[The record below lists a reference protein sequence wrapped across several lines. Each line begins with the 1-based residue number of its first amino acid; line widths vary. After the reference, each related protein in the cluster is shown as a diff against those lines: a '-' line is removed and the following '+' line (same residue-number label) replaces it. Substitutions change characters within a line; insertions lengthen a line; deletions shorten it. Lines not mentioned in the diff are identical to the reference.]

1 MEEMHARQINQEF
14 EKAEVLAQK
23 VLWAS
28 WTEALARYIYY
39 KYFFKTPLIPLRPC
53 ISHL

>member
-1 MEEMHARQINQEF
+1 MEEMHARQIHQEF
-14 EKAEVLAQK
+14 EKAEALAQK

-39 KYFFKTPLIPLRPC
+39 KYLL
-53 ISHL
+53 